1 MSRIDR
7 NIKEVITTRFPNGY
21 GSIIKLS
28 GKRRKPYAVR
38 ITVGTSWDPERE
50 RLTQKY
56 KYLEYFEKRA
66 DAVLYLANY
75 NSGMRVRE
83 HQKLQDAVT
92 VAEVYERWIAEREGS
107 KKGLSDSLRSSYR
120 AAFKKFAPIHEK
132 RIRNVRLADVQP
144 IFDAHRD
151 MSRGTIQNMSTLLSG
166 IYHYAMRYELVD
178 NDFTDLLI
186 KEGSDSEQIHF
197 PYTEEE
203 IRILWEHCTDK
214 MARFILITIYSGMR
228 PTELQILKP
237 EDVDLDHRIIIGGI
251 KTEAGRNRV
260 IPIHEKIVPL
270 FSEDINF
277 YYSHYQTFT
286 REYTSY
292 VNSLG
297 MPHLPHDGRHTC
309 ATLME
314 KMKVPQNRRK
324 LILGHKIKDVTDGIY
339 THVDPAELVKE
350 INKITI

>member
-1 MSRIDR
+1 M
-7 NIKEVITTRFPNGY
+7 ITIRFPNSY

-83 HQKLQDAVT
+83 HQSLQDALT
-92 VAEVYERWIAEREGS
+92 LAQVYEKWIAEKEAS
-107 KKGLSDSLRSSYR
+107 KRGLSDKRRSALD
-120 AAFKKFAPIHEK
+120 AAFKKFAALHKK
-132 RIRNVRLADVQP
+132 RIRNIRLADVQP
-144 IFDAHRD
+144 IFDANND
-151 MSRGTIQNMSTLLSG
+151 MSRGTTQNMSTVISG

-178 NDFTDLLI
+178 NDFTGLLI
-186 KEGSDSEQIHF
+186 TEGSDSKQIHF
-197 PYTEEE
+197 PFTEPE
-203 IRILWEHCTDK
+203 IRILWEHRTDK

-228 PTELQILKP
+228 PTELLIIKP
-237 EDVDLDHRIIIGGI
+237 EDIDIKRRIIIGGI
-251 KTEAGRNRV
+251 KTDAGRDRV

-270 FSEDINF
+270 LSEDIAFN
-277 YYSHYQTFT
+277 YNNYTTFL
-286 REYTSY
+286 RDYTSY
-292 VNSLG
+292 VSSLG
-297 MPHLPHDGRHTC
+297 MNHLPHDGRHTC

-314 KMKVPQNRRK
+314 AAGVPRNRRK
-324 LILGHKIKDVTDGIY
+324 LILGHKIDDITDGTY
-339 THVDPAELVKE
+339 THVAQGELVKE
-350 INKITI
+350 INKIKI

>member
-1 MSRIDR
+1 M
-7 NIKEVITTRFPNGY
+7 ITTRFPSGY
-21 GSIIKLS
+21 GSIIKLT

-50 RLTQKY
+50 RLTQKF

-83 HQKLQDAVT
+83 HQSLQDAVT

-120 AAFKKFAPIHEK
+120 AAFKKFAPIHKK

-151 MSRGTIQNMSTLLSG
+151 MSESTVRNMKIVIRG
-166 IYHYAMRYELVD
+166 IYKYAMRYELVEQ
-178 NDFTDLLI
+178 DFTDYLI
-186 KEGSDSEQIHF
+186 VEGEDRKEIHHPFTKTQIRTLWKHQSDPVAQ
-197 PYTEEE
+197 YA
-203 IRILWEHCTDK
+203 LV
-214 MARFILITIYSGMR
+214 TIYTGMR
-228 PTELQILKP
+228 PAEMTLLAP
-237 EDVDLDHRIIIGGI
+237 EDVHLSDRYIVQGV
-251 KTEAGRNRV
+251 KTDAGRDRV
-260 IPIHEKIVPL
+260 IPIHRDIIPILSARMGGKRIFPEAQ
-270 FSEDINF
+270 SEDHF
-277 YYSHYQTFT
+277 
-286 REYTSY
+286 RENVYKPY
-292 VNSLG
+292 MEELG

-324 LILGHKIKDVTDGIY
+324 LILGHKIKDITDGVY
-339 THVDPAELVKE
+339 VHVEPSELVSE
-350 INKITI
+350 IDKICIL